1 MVVAGEMVDE
11 RRSRGEARE
20 TWDCGELGTQLTG
33 MVACNIYLHLKTEE
47 NLNQLCEWNN
57 ISSSVE

>member
-20 TWDCGELGTQLTG
+20 TWDCGELGTQLTE
-33 MVACNIYLHLKTEE
+33 MVACNIYLHFKTE
-47 NLNQLCEWNN
+47 
-57 ISSSVE
+57 